1 MRVVRVPYHNSVF
14 CPADKSGFVDAE
26 ASRCFGFRQHAAVAE
41 SAVARAKRVLM
52 DEIGDAQRGK
62 TIAAAPGSDRSSGT
76 KSLLIQNV
84 SDFGVDVGVSRSL
97 STSSTMLGVVLT
109 CCADDLGFSV
119 VSVSVLPPLKQT

>member
-1 MRVVRVPYHNSVF
+1 MRIVRVPCHNSVF
-14 CPADKSGFVDAE
+14 CPADNSGFVDAE

-62 TIAAAPGSDRSSGT
+62 TIAAAPGSNRSSGT

-84 SDFGVDVGVSRSL
+84 SDFRVEVGVEEL
-97 STSSTMLGVVLT
+97 VDQLNNAG
-109 CCADDLGFSV
+109 CCFDLLRG
-119 VSVSVLPPLKQT
+119 

>member
-1 MRVVRVPYHNSVF
+1 MRIVRVPCHNSVF
-14 CPADKSGFVDAE
+14 CPADNSGFVDAE

-62 TIAAAPGSDRSSGT
+62 TIAAAPGSNRSSGT

-84 SDFGVDVGVSRSL
+84 SDFRVEVGVEELSL
-97 STSSTMLGVVLT
+97 IHI
-109 CCADDLGFSV
+109 
-119 VSVSVLPPLKQT
+119 